1 MAAWII
7 RAGKGGVRAAEWA
20 DKGYIAIY
28 WNLGGADIAALD
40 KTQIKVLYRAQ
51 FPDASRQVVA
61 SNVGMIYRFAREI
74 AEGSTVV
81 MYEPSTRLYH
91 IGEVAGPCEYVASGD
106 SDDDDGSYRRKVLWK
121 TTASRDALSA
131 RAKHSLGSIS
141 TLFSVSEDT
150 LRELEEASA
159 SEGVSLVCRGDADSE
174 EESSSEAREATIE
187 DGIERIKDRVL
198 QLNWDE
204 MEQLVAGLL
213 RCMGYKTSMTRR
225 GSDGGRDVIAS
236 PDGLGLESPRIIV
249 EVKHRK
255 GAMGAPALRSFI
267 GGLRSTDSGLY
278 VSTGGFTKE
287 AIYEADRALMPV
299 KLLDLDQFVRL
310 VVDNYDN
317 ADMDM
322 RAILPLVRIY
332 WPA

>member
-1 MAAWII
+1 
-7 RAGKGGVRAAEWA
+7 
-20 DKGYIAIY
+20 
-28 WNLGGADIAALD
+28 
-40 KTQIKVLYRAQ
+40 
-51 FPDASRQVVA
+51 
-61 SNVGMIYRFAREI
+61 MIYRFAREI

-131 RAKHSLGSIS
+131 RAKHSLGGIS

-236 PDGLGLESPRIIV
+236 PDGLGLEPPRIIV

>member
-7 RAGKGGVRAAEWA
+7 RAGKGGVWAAEWISR
-20 DKGYIAIY
+20 GHIAIY
-28 WNLGGADIAALD
+28 WNLGGADIAAIPKD
-40 KTQIKVLYRAQ
+40 QIKSLYKMQ

-61 SNVGMIYRFAREI
+61 ASAGMIYRFGHEI
-74 AEGSTVV
+74 VEGSTVV
-81 MYEPSTRLYH
+81 VYEPATRLYH
-91 IGEVAGPCEYVASGD
+91 IGEVMGPCTFVMPED
-106 SDDDDGSYRRKVLWK
+106 SDDDDGSYRRKVAWK
-121 TTASRDALSA
+121 ATVSRDALSA

-141 TLFSVSEDT
+141 TLFAVSDET
-150 LRELEEASA
+150 LRELENASRGVPPVA
-159 SEGVSLVCRGDADSE
+159 SSE
-174 EESSSEAREATIE
+174 EDEEEENAAEIREATAE

-198 QLNWDE
+198 QLTWEE
-204 MEQLVAGLL
+204 MEQLVAGVL
-213 RCMGYKTSMTRR
+213 RAMGYKTSMTRR
-225 GSDGGRDVIAS
+225 GSDGGRDIIAS
-236 PDGLGLESPRIIV
+236 PDGLGLESPRIVV

-255 GAMGAPALRSFI
+255 ETMGAPALRSFI
-267 GGLRSTDSGLY
+267 GGLRNTDSGLY
-278 VSTGGFTKE
+278 VSTGGFTKD
-287 AIYEADRALMPV
+287 AMYEADRALMPV